1 MAKKIT
7 KKERKKLDG
16 PNLAV
21 MMSLRDGA
29 QGAEGMG
36 VGEGYTGS
44 TPAYTTVNM
53 GVVKVRPGVPFVK
66 HERWVKC

>member
-21 MMSLRDGA
+21 AKKLQTLEKIMEKAMKEALHTMDTEAKELSFFSSP
-29 QGAEGMG
+29 EE
-36 VGEGYTGS
+36 VSE
-44 TPAYTTVNM
+44 
-53 GVVKVRPGVPFVK
+53 VRRVA
-66 HERWVKC
+66 

>member
-29 QGAEGMG
+29 HGAEGMG
-36 VGEGYTGS
+36 EGYIGS
-44 TPAYTTVNM
+44 TPVYTAVNM